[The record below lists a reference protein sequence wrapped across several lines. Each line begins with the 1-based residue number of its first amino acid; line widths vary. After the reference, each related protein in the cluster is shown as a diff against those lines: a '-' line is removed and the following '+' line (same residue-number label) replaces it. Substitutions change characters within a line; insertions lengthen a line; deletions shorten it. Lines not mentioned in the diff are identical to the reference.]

1 MTPFLWLEVKE
12 RRSQRERFYTSH
24 GIKLDQVTQSN
35 SFISREKSRKEQNV
49 GDEKMGRR
57 EEKKA
62 SERQRQRQRKLFS
75 HWEAA
80 GTPLLKNPLKK

>member
-1 MTPFLWLEVKE
+1 MTPFRWLEVKE
-12 RRSQRERFYTSH
+12 RKSQRERFYKSH

-49 GDEKMGRR
+49 GDEKIGRR

-62 SERQRQRQRKLFS
+62 SERQRQR
-75 HWEAA
+75 
-80 GTPLLKNPLKK
+80 KKTFLSLGSCWDSFT